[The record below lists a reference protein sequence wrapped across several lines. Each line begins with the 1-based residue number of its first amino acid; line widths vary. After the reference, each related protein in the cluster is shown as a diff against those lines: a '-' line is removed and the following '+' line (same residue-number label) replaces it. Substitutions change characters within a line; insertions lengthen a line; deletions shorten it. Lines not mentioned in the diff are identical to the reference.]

1 MWQALSGGAQYG
13 VAKNV
18 NLVGVRV
25 LGCDSRGSTEAIVR
39 GIDWVAQNASGPSVA
54 NLSLG
59 GESLRRWIKQSL
71 GSSKEESLRSLLLV
85 TMVKTLAKYPLHV
98 NQVASL

>member
-1 MWQALSGGAQYG
+1 MMPVTAKATVHMWQALSGAQYG

-25 LGCDSRGSTEAIVR
+25 LGCDGSGSTEAIAR

-59 GESLRRWIKQSL
+59 RDISGD
-71 GSSKEESLRSLLLV
+71 GSSSGSTRPKRS
-85 TMVKTLAKYPLHV
+85 HGGHCCW
-98 NQVASL
+98 